1 MSPQLHHGEVALA
14 QRALDFVEPHPD
26 RPALQVPRA
35 IRHDHAGPR
44 CQARRTGARTGRRA
58 GGRAGWRA
66 DWLRGSARATAAPL
80 SPALR
85 PSRSAGP
92 SQARAAAD
100 VSRRQGAGT
109 EGRGRDRASIG
120 HHGDRS
126 PADVGGERPRGRA
139 GGRGLDG
146 AFLPGSGA
154 LRAHGRLAE
163 ERGGVAAWPAPL
175 LGHPAEG

>member
-1 MSPQLHHGEVALA
+1 MTMLGPAARHGGLERGL
-14 QRALDFVEPHPD
+14 
-26 RPALQVPRA
+26 
-35 IRHDHAGPR
+35 
-44 CQARRTGARTGRRA
+44 A

-66 DWLRGSARATAAPL
+66 DGLRGSARATAAPL

-100 VSRRQGAGT
+100 VRRRQGAGT

-126 PADVGGERPRGRA
+126 PADVGDERPRGRA

-154 LRAHGRLAE
+154 LRARGRLAE